1 MKNMRKV
8 FTMILALAMVLS
20 LAVPAF
26 AAEVDGENAV
36 TYSIKVNNPEALT
49 QHTYEVYQIFKGD
62 VVESEIEGVDSNDI
76 LSNVVWGSGVDRD
89 KHETI
94 ESALTN
100 ETTSPLF
107 TAAYKAVLNT
117 PAEKEAFEAMTDVQ
131 KIAYVLAK
139 NKTNFELVKE
149 FSRVVCANLSDEC
162 DELEAE
168 DIHTYEKDGFEGG
181 YYLIKDKDG
190 SLDTTKGETYTSNML
205 QVVGDTDIRAKGGSV
220 KVDKAIS
227 VGGTLKEAHDFNI
240 GDTVDYVITGTM
252 PYNYNRFTTFMY
264 KFGDTMSKGLTY
276 VDGSLRVSL
285 LNSGVKSD
293 LPATTND
300 KENWKLTVTT
310 ENTTNGETKLV
321 VEFPNMKAITDRT
334 IDAQT
339 QVIVEY
345 QAIVNKDAFIGTSNP
360 NEVDLTISNNPY
372 KDTDTTTTP
381 PDVVHAFVFELDIN
395 KIDGANA
402 EMKLEGA
409 QFVLWREFMGQK
421 QYAYVEDGKLVKW
434 VKYKDEADKLA
445 NNGAEDDLIATQLT
459 TNASGK
465 IEVAGLKSDIYY
477 LQETKAPEGYNLDPN
492 VIEVDIDAVVSE
504 NTAGKGQV
512 DSLTITVNGGTAHE
526 GSDDGKVTMTVVN
539 NQGAT
544 LPETGGIGTTIFYV
558 LGGFMV
564 VAATVLLISKK
575 RMASEA

>member
-1 MKNMRKV
+1 MKIFKK
-8 FTMILALAMVLS
+8 ILVQLLTLLMVLN
-20 LAVPAF
+20 LAVVAC
-26 AAEVDGENAV
+26 AEEVEAEAV
-36 TYSIKVNNPEALT
+36 TYTIKVNNPEALT

-76 LSNVVWGSGVDRD
+76 LSNVVWGSGVAQD
-89 KHETI
+89 KHEII
-94 ESALTN
+94 EDALTN

-107 TAAYKAVLNT
+107 TAAYNAVLNT

-162 DELEAE
+162 DELVAIN
-168 DIHTYEKDGFEGG
+168 IHTYEGDSFEGG

-293 LPATTND
+293 LPATTGSR
-300 KENWKLTVTT
+300 ENWKLTVTT

-345 QAIVNKDAFIGTSNP
+345 QAIVNKDAVIGTSNP
-360 NEVDLTISNNPY
+360 NEVNLTISNNPY

-445 NNGAEDDLIATQLT
+445 NNGEADDLIATQLT

-504 NTAGKGQV
+504 NTAGEGQV